1 MQERGHV
8 LPVHA
13 HHATVRAVRIASG
26 HARAAQPA
34 NVARVRCGI
43 RHVREALRLHGRAAR
58 GQLGQTMHERGHILA
73 FHRIHAAER
82 ARSVGLLPAGA
93 DARVGEPQD
102 VLRVRSG
109 RRDVAERLPIGG
121 GRLPRGRV
129 RHVHAFRLAAQ
140 ERGHVLAFHRVHAA
154 ERARAS
160 GSIQPVL
167 MPADA
172 VHLMSSACGVDA
184 STSRNDTDGV
194 AGISKNF

>member
-1 MQERGHV
+1 MRRALLRGHPKQGPSHCVICWLLFQCVQPVQERGHV

-109 RRDVAERLPIGG
+109 RRDVAERLPIC
-121 GRLPRGRV
+121 LWSNKPIQ
-129 RHVHAFRLAAQ
+129 RHHQ
-140 ERGHVLAFHRVHAA
+140 
-154 ERARAS
+154 
-160 GSIQPVL
+160 I
-167 MPADA
+167 
-172 VHLMSSACGVDA
+172 
-184 STSRNDTDGV
+184 
-194 AGISKNF
+194 